1 MSKTLKRM
9 EKFLTEQPDL
19 ERFDTSKQAIK
30 DIAGLGKDLITF
42 SKKAK
47 KMDGSEALSRLNDYY
62 DELWEIKEDLES
74 YLSGG

>member
-1 MSKTLKRM
+1 MSKLHD
-9 EKFLTEQPDL
+9 FLEQRDL

-30 DIAGLGKDLITF
+30 DIAGIGKDLISL

-47 KMDGSEALSRLNDYY
+47 NMNGSLVLSSLNNLY